1 MESNC
6 CIFLLL
12 DHYRAESKPKA
23 KVNIDFEQDY
33 YQVGK
38 DTGETLKQIYGVE
51 YFLLFPDNKHK
62 QRWDLWVSFLV
73 ILSCILT
80 PWRIAFIDSDDSFWW
95 ILLDT
100 LIDTFFLVDI
110 VLNFFTV
117 YTNSYEDYETD
128 RRKIAFKYLRGWFIF
143 DLIAILPIQYFFTAG
158 SGINDLARLARL
170 PRLYRLIK
178 VFRLIRVFRLVKQ
191 SGRIKKYAGE
201 MLQIGMIIER
211 VLTFSFILFI
221 TTHVFACMWYFLAK
235 WNEFEPD
242 TWVAI
247 TNYQDESNWTIYVYC
262 FYFIITI
269 ITTVGYGDMPVTTSG
284 EKILA
289 MLVMIVGV
297 ITFSFAIG
305 SLTSALSNLDNR
317 AAKLKAKSFELNSIR
332 KKYKVKSDLY
342 NKLFKALKFE
352 IEQDE
357 NIEEFM
363 TTLPTVLRT
372 ELSLCINNEIINII
386 PYFKEKD
393 QSF

>member
-1 MESNC
+1 
-6 CIFLLL
+6 
-12 DHYRAESKPKA
+12 
-23 KVNIDFEQDY
+23 
-33 YQVGK
+33 
-38 DTGETLKQIYGVE
+38 
-51 YFLLFPDNKHK
+51 
-62 QRWDLWVSFLV
+62 
-73 ILSCILT
+73 
-80 PWRIAFIDSDDSFWW
+80 
-95 ILLDT
+95 
-100 LIDTFFLVDI
+100 
-110 VLNFFTV
+110 
-117 YTNSYEDYETD
+117 
-128 RRKIAFKYLRGWFIF
+128 
-143 DLIAILPIQYFFTAG
+143 
-158 SGINDLARLARL
+158 
-170 PRLYRLIK
+170 
-178 VFRLIRVFRLVKQ
+178 
-191 SGRIKKYAGE
+191 

-247 TNYQDESNWTIYVYC
+247 TNYQDEPNWTIYVYC